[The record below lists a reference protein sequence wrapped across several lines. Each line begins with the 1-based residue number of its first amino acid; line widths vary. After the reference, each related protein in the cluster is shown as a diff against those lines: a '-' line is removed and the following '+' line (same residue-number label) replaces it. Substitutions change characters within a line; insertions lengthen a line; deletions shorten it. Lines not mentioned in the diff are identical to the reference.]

1 MKILTVQELAN
12 TAKDSWRRQYFYD
25 GSWKH
30 GSDKKTVYEN
40 LVSLGENPTPSQI
53 NEVIGN
59 NSWTRLECSECN
71 KEVDKVVVLSGYDSD
86 FYICK
91 KCLNKCGELVRG
103 VV

>member
-12 TAKDSWRRQYFYD
+12 TAKDRWKRQYSYN
-25 GSWKH
+25 GYWEH
-30 GSDKKTVYEN
+30 ANDKKTVYEN
-40 LVSLGENPTPSQI
+40 LVALGENPTPEQI

-71 KEVDKVVVLSGYDSD
+71 KEVDTVVILSCYDSD

-91 KCLNKCGELVRG
+91 KCLNKCSRLVRDA
-103 VV
+103 V

>member
-12 TAKDSWRRQYFYD
+12 TAKDRWRIQYFYD

-59 NSWTRLECSECN
+59 NSWTRLGCSVCN
-71 KEVDKVVVLSGYDSD
+71 KEVDTVVVFSSDDSY
-86 FYICK
+86 FYLCK
-91 KCLNKCGELVRG
+91 KCLNKSTRLIKG

>member
-59 NSWTRLECSECN
+59 SSWTSLECSVCN
-71 KEVDKVVVLSGYDSD
+71 KEVDTVVILSGYDSNL
-86 FYICK
+86 YICK
-91 KCLNKCGELVRG
+91 KRLNKCSRLVRS

>member
-12 TAKDSWRRQYFYD
+12 TAKDCWKRQYFYD

-40 LVSLGENPTPSQI
+40 LVSLGETPIPSQI

-59 NSWTRLECSECN
+59 NSWTMLKCSVCN
-71 KEVDKVVVLSGYDSD
+71 KEVDTVVVFSIDDSS
-86 FYICK
+86 FYLCK
-91 KCLNKCGELVRG
+91 KCLNKSTRLIKG

>member
-12 TAKDSWRRQYFYD
+12 TAKDSWRIQYFYD
-25 GSWKH
+25 GSWKY

-59 NSWTRLECSECN
+59 NSWTRLECSVCN
-71 KEVDKVVVLSGYDSD
+71 KEVDTVVVLSQGRSMWH
-86 FYICK
+86 
-91 KCLNKCGELVRG
+91 
-103 VV
+103 